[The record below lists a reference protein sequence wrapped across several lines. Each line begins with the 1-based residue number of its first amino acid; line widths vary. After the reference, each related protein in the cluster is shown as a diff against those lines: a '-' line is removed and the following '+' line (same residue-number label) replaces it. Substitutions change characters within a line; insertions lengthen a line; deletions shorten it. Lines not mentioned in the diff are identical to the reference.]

1 MTRIVLPLV
10 PAPSRPRLRT
20 ALAFAAGLTLALPAA
35 AQTLNG
41 EVRALIE
48 KHGLGGAKIGVVLA
62 DLNTGRTLAAVNADD
77 PLIPASNMKLLTSA
91 AAISVLGPGFA
102 FTTEFVLVG
111 DRLMVR
117 GSGDPALG
125 DPELLK
131 EMGVGVEPLLEKWVD
146 AVKQAGAG
154 AVREVVVDDRI
165 FDREFAHPTWPKDQL
180 NRWYCA
186 EIGGVN
192 FHTNILSVFAR
203 PGAPETAPSIST
215 EPRADWLE
223 IQNRAVS
230 KAQGQN
236 SVWASRSP
244 DGATMTVYGNVR
256 FALEEP
262 VDVAISNPPASFA
275 RLLADRLRSAG
286 LGAPTGRLAAA
297 DEPQTEGR
305 VVAVVRSPM
314 EVILR
319 RCNVNSYNLYAEALI
334 KRMGHEVT
342 HQPGSWDNGAAVIR
356 MTLQEK
362 LGPADAA
369 AVTIADGSG
378 MSRENRVSAGV
389 MSRWLAAMI
398 KDPRVGPPLVASM
411 PVAQKDGSLRSR
423 FSKDRLRTEI
433 RAKTGYIKNV
443 SCLSGVITEPST
455 GARVVFSILVNDF
468 PAKAGVRGAKDF
480 HEDVVLL
487 GSDWLLKQTQ
497 ADAKR
502 GRGERAG
509 ADQPSGR

>member
-1 MTRIVLPLV
+1 MTIAVCSSAR
-10 PAPSRPRLRT
+10 ADLRGSLRA
-20 ALAFAAGLTLALPAA
+20 ALALAAGLSLSLSAA

-48 KHGLGGAKIGVVLA
+48 KHSLGGAKIGVALA

-91 AAISVLGPGFA
+91 AAISVLGPEFA
-102 FTTEFVLVG
+102 FTTEFVLDG
-111 DRLMVR
+111 DRLIVR

-131 EMGVGVEPLLEKWVD
+131 EMGVGVEPLIEKWVA
-146 AVKQAGAG
+146 AVKQAGPAQI
-154 AVREVVVDDRI
+154 REVVVDDRI
-165 FDREFAHPTWPKDQL
+165 FDRDFAHPTWPKDQL

-186 EIGGVN
+186 EIAGVN

-203 PGAPETAPSIST
+203 PGAPETAPTIST
-215 EPRADWLE
+215 EPRADWLD

-230 KAQGQN
+230 KSQGQN

-262 VDVAISNPPASFA
+262 VDVAITNPPGTFG
-275 RLLADRLRSAG
+275 RLLADRLKAAG
-286 LGAPTGRLAAA
+286 MGAPTARQAAPEETLA
-297 DEPQTEGR
+297 PGR
-305 VVAVVRSPM
+305 VVAVVKSPM

-356 MTLQEK
+356 MSLQER

-389 MSRWLAAMI
+389 MSRWLAAML
-398 KDPRVGPPLVASM
+398 KDPKVGPLLTASM
-411 PVAQKDGSLRSR
+411 PVAQKDGSLRAR

-433 RAKTGYIKNV
+433 RAKTGFIKNV
-443 SCLSGVITEPST
+443 SCLTGVITEPSS

-468 PAKAGVRGAKDF
+468 PAKAGVRGAKEF

-487 GSDWLLKQTQ
+487 GSDWLLKQ
-497 ADAKR
+497 A
-502 GRGERAG
+502 RAG
-509 ADQPSGR
+509 AKRAGDEHAGANQPAR